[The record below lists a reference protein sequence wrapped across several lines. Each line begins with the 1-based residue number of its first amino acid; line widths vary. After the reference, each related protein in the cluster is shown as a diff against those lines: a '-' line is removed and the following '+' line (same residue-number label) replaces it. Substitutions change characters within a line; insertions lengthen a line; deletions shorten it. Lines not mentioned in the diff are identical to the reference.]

1 MKLNELINR
10 AAVGYPDAQLLE
22 YWDSA
27 HERPRNNRDGGD
39 TLARFI
45 VIEMAETFDP
55 DASDEEQI
63 NEAVRVIN
71 RAIADMQ
78 AVIEQ
83 LLR

>member
-1 MKLNELINR
+1 MRLNELINK
-10 AAVGYPDAQLLE
+10 AAAGYPYAQLLE

-39 TLARFI
+39 TLAHFI
-45 VIEMAETFDP
+45 IIEMAETFDP

-63 NEAVRVIN
+63 NEAVRVLN

-78 AVIEQ
+78 AVVEQ
-83 LLR
+83 LVG